1 MGMLDTTYDVQIER
15 EEADTIVAAYRKN
28 APAVRKFWKR
38 IEAALAHASNN
49 VGTEFSVLKGRLS
62 IKFTRE
68 DRFYIKLPSGRKL
81 RYYQVK
87 KEVTRQGLNWSCYGR
102 LKNGAGYGRVK
113 IYGGALTGHIV
124 QASARDVIAEAMV
137 KLDARGHALI
147 LTVHD
152 ELVSLDG
159 DNFAEFEEAMQT
171 PPAWLTDFPL
181 AVDVFQTE
189 RYRK

>member
-1 MGMLDTTYDVQIER
+1 
-15 EEADTIVAAYRKN
+15 
-28 APAVRKFWKR
+28 
-38 IEAALAHASNN
+38 
-49 VGTEFSVLKGRLS
+49 
-62 IKFTRE
+62 
-68 DRFYIKLPSGRKL
+68 L

-87 KEVTRQGLNWSCYGR
+87 KEVTRRGLNWSCYGR